1 MRVIAGRVKGRALES
16 PKSSSVRPTTGLVR
30 GAIFS
35 ILQPLVDQEWQAVDL
50 YAGTGALGIE
60 ALSRGAKWVD
70 FVEQNP
76 KCCAAIRKNLATM
89 ELKTQARVYCC
100 SVKKA
105 LSLLDRVYDVVFL
118 DPPYSDSTAPDF
130 LKDLFVSSIVGPNSM
145 VVVQFTTRQP
155 LPEQFGVFRLLKAKH
170 YGDTSL
176 SFYAQEA

>member
-1 MRVIAGRVKGRALES
+1 MRVIAGRVKGRALRS

-35 ILQPLVDQEWQAVDL
+35 ILQPMVDDDWQAADL

-60 ALSRGAKWVD
+60 ALSRGATWVD

-76 KCCAAIRKNLATM
+76 RCCAAIRKNLATM
-89 ELKTQARVYCC
+89 ELKSQARVYCC

-105 LSLLDRVYDVVFL
+105 LSLLDRVYDVIFL
-118 DPPYSDSTAPDF
+118 DPPYSDYSTPDF
-130 LKDLFVSSIVGPNSM
+130 LKDLFASSIVGAKST

-155 LPEQFGVFRLLKAKH
+155 LPEQFGRFRLLKAKE

-176 SFYAQEA
+176 SFYGQEA